1 MTNTARK
8 IERRPEHIRQRDTL
22 HAWELT
28 PQSLREILLFQ
39 KDRLS
44 TDIMQVV
51 PLTRAVRS
59 VLLDHVH
66 FLGREARTI
75 LLLRMATAHV
85 QDEALLVALCER
97 SGRRVRTEALQ
108 RARKAQNRAAAW
120 VIEESLGDHAPAE
133 EKPGFL
139 TNLWERFCGLAY

>member
-51 PLTRAVRS
+51 PLTRAFRS
-59 VLLDHVH
+59 VT
-66 FLGREARTI
+66 GISPREYRENS
-75 LLLRMATAHV
+75 HH
-85 QDEALLVALCER
+85 
-97 SGRRVRTEALQ
+97 S
-108 RARKAQNRAAAW
+108 AA
-120 VIEESLGDHAPAE
+120 VS
-133 EKPGFL
+133 
-139 TNLWERFCGLAY
+139 

>member
-1 MTNTARK
+1 MTNTARQL
-8 IERRPEHIRQRDTL
+8 ERRPETTYKKDTL

-51 PLTRAVRS
+51 PLTRAFRS

-66 FLGREARTI
+66 FLGREARAI
-75 LLLRMATAHV
+75 LLLRMASAAV
-85 QDEALLVALCER
+85 VDEPLLVALCER
-97 SGRRVRTEALQ
+97 SGRRMRIEALQ
-108 RARKAQNRAAAW
+108 RARKARNRAAAW
-120 VIEESLGDHAPAE
+120 VIEESLGEYAPAE
-133 EKPGFL
+133 EKPGFFA
-139 TNLWERFCGLAY
+139 NLWEHFCGLAY